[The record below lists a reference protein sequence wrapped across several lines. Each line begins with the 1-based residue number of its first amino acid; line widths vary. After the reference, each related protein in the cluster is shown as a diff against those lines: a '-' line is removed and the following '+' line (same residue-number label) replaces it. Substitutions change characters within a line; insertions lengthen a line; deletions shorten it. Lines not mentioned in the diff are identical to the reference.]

1 MADEQGFDGYKCL
14 ILNKSKF
21 TIKLYYRASYDQ
33 GNYCNHIEFRTEW
46 NFKCGTITRLMLR
59 YIETMNCNNLG

>member
-1 MADEQGFDGYKCL
+1 MADEQRFDGYKCL

-33 GNYCNHIEFRTEW
+33 GNYCNHIECRVR
-46 NFKCGTITRLMLR
+46 NGILNVKGGTITRLMLR
-59 YIETMNCNNLG
+59 YIETEL